1 MKQVLIDR
9 YGTPWE
15 VARCADVADVGEPAA
30 DEVVFDVL
38 AFPINPADMWFCRGS
53 YRLKPPLPATPGA
66 ECVGRVTAVGS
77 AVKHVRKGDLVINL
91 QRENWAERRKVKG
104 DDAIPLPAGID
115 LRQAA
120 MVRINP
126 PTAQLMLSDFV
137 DLKPGDWVIQNVANS
152 AVGRLLIV
160 LAKQRGLRTVNV
172 VRRAELA
179 GELKALGAD
188 VVVVDGS
195 DLARQVG
202 EATADAP
209 DHAGRRGDRRR
220 GDRPAGR
227 LRRDATARVVHYGS
241 MSGEDPKV
249 TRNNFIYR
257 GVQAHRLHAGPLP
270 QPVAVP
276 TRSARSTPT
285 SAGRSWPASFRRR
298 WTRSIRS
305 RRSRTR
311 WRTPTRAGATA
322 RSWSAR
328 TGRFEHGGQAMS
340 SEVAAVEKVLQVYFD
355 GLYEGDTKKLGEAFH
370 LASHLYAASGDGK
383 ASDWPRGEWFK
394 MVEGRP
400 SARPRAARAPIASCR
415 STSPARPR
423 RSPRSNARC
432 RRATSPTI

>member
-1 MKQVLIDR
+1 MNFGRSSVKQVQIDR
-9 YGTPWE
+9 YGTPWD

-91 QRENWAERRKVKG
+91 QRENWAQRRKVKG

-137 DLKPGDWVIQNVANS
+137 DLKPGEWVIQNVANS

-172 VRRAELA
+172 VRRADLA
-179 GELKALGAD
+179 GELQALGAD
-188 VVVVDGS
+188 KVIADSS
-195 DLARQVG
+195 DLARHVS
-202 EATADAP
+202 EATGDAKIMLGVE
-209 DHAGRRGDRRR
+209 AIGG
-220 GDRPAGR
+220 AATGR
-227 LRRDATARVVHYGS
+227 LADCLATDGTLVHYGS

-257 GVQAHRLHAGPLP
+257 GIRLTGFMLG
-270 QPVAVP
+270 
-276 TRSARSTPT
+276 RFLAR
-285 SAGRSWPASFRRR
+285 
-298 WTRSIRS
+298 
-305 RRSRTR
+305 
-311 WRTPTRAGATA
+311 RTPAEVRAIYADL
-322 RSWSAR
+322 
-328 TGRFEHGGQAMS
+328 GGQVMAGKLS
-340 SEVAAVEKVLQVYFD
+340 APVDTVYPIENIRD
-355 GLYEGDTKKLGEAFH
+355 A
-370 LASHLYAASGDGK
+370 LAHADKGGRNGK
-383 ASDWPRGEWFK
+383 IL
-394 MVEGRP
+394 V
-400 SARPRAARAPIASCR
+400 
-415 STSPARPR
+415 SPNGA
-423 RSPRSNARC
+423 
-432 RRATSPTI
+432 I

>member
-15 VARCADVADVGEPAA
+15 VARCADVPDVGEPAA

-77 AVKHVRKGDLVINL
+77 AVKHVKKGDLVINL
-91 QRENWAERRKVKG
+91 QRENWAQRRKVKG

-172 VRRAELA
+172 VRRADLA

-188 VVVVDGS
+188 IVVVDSS

-202 EATADAP
+202 EATGDAP

-220 GDRPAGR
+220 GHRPAGR
-227 LRRDATARVVHYGS
+227 LHRDGR
-241 MSGEDPKV
+241 
-249 TRNNFIYR
+249 
-257 GVQAHRLHAGPLP
+257 HAGPLRLDERRGP
-270 QPVAVP
+270 EGRRATTSSIAACGSPASCWAASSAVAVP
-276 TRSARSTPT
+276 KK
-285 SAGRSWPASFRRR
+285 
-298 WTRSIRS
+298 IR
-305 RRSRTR
+305 
-311 WRTPTRAGATA
+311 AIYADL
-322 RSWSAR
+322 
-328 TGRFEHGGQAMS
+328 GGQVMAGKLS
-340 SEVAAVEKVLQVYFD
+340 APVDTVYPIEKIKD
-355 GLYEGDTKKLGEAFH
+355 A
-370 LASHLYAASGDGK
+370 LAHADKGGRNGK
-383 ASDWPRGEWFK
+383 IL
-394 MVEGRP
+394 V
-400 SARPRAARAPIASCR
+400 
-415 STSPARPR
+415 SPNGA
-423 RSPRSNARC
+423 
-432 RRATSPTI
+432 I